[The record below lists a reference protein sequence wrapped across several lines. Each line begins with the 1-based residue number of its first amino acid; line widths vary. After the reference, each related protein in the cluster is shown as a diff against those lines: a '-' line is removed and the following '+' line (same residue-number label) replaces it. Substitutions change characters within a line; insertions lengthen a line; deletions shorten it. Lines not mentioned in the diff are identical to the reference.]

1 MSKARKTGCVFTE
14 DAAMKKILF
23 LFVMLALMLAGCAS
37 AEKESSPTPGPGV
50 AQDFEAVIST
60 TGLVVPEKWAALSA
74 RNPGVVA
81 EVLVTEGEQVSSGQ
95 ILVRLDGQ
103 AAAEAAL
110 SAAQYELINAQ
121 KTLKDLQESADAGR
135 AQALIK
141 VDDAQE
147 AYDKAV
153 DYYDS
158 LFKSYKYDELVFI
171 KKVTPFG
178 VKRIPEIKTR
188 KIKKA
193 DEETIAEA
201 RNDMDLKLASLENAM
216 RAADRL
222 KDGPDTD
229 QLAQAE
235 ARLALAEAQVRA
247 GEEAIANLE
256 LRAPFDG
263 VVCNLD
269 VRAGEWVT
277 PGIPI
282 MRLGDLGNLR
292 VETTDLSEIDAA
304 RVHPQDT
311 VLVTFDALPDVVV
324 NGTILRVANKSAE
337 GSGVNYTAVVL
348 LDTIPADLRWGMTA
362 FADIEVSDERQS
374 ND

>member
-1 MSKARKTGCVFTE
+1 MSKACTFTE

-23 LFVMLALMLAGCAS
+23 LFLIFSFLLAGCGS
-37 AEKESSPTPGPGV
+37 AEKGSTPTPEAGV
-50 AQDFEAVIST
+50 AQDFAAVIST
-60 TGLVVPEKWAALSA
+60 TGLVVPEKWAALSP
-74 RNPGVVA
+74 RSQGVA
-81 EVLVTEGEQVSSGQ
+81 ADVLVTEGEQVSSGQ
-95 ILVRLDGQ
+95 LLIRLDGQ
-103 AAAEAAL
+103 ASVEASL
-110 SAAQYELINAQ
+110 SAAQLELINA
-121 KTLKDLQESADAGR
+121 KKALKDLQENADAAH
-135 AQALIK
+135 AQALIA

-153 DYYDS
+153 DYYNS

-178 VKRIPEIKTR
+178 IKRIPEIKTR

-201 RNDMDLKLASLENAM
+201 KNDMDLKLANLENAR

-235 ARLALAEAQVRA
+235 ARLALAEAQVGA
-247 GEEAIANLE
+247 GEEAVANQE

-263 VVCNLD
+263 VVCNLN
-269 VRAGEWVT
+269 VRVGEWVA

-282 MRLGDLGNLR
+282 LRLGNLDQLR
-292 VETTDLSEIDAA
+292 VETTDLSEIDTA

-311 VLVTFDALPDVVV
+311 VLITFDALPDVVV
-324 NGTILRVANKSAE
+324 NGTVLRVANKSAE

-348 LDTIPADLRWGMTA
+348 LDTIPDDLRWGMTA
-362 FADIEVSDERQS
+362 FADIEVSE
-374 ND
+374 

>member
-1 MSKARKTGCVFTE
+1 
-14 DAAMKKILF
+14 MKKTLF
-23 LFVMLALMLAGCAS
+23 TFMILALFLAGCGS
-37 AEKESSPTPGPGV
+37 AGNAPTPTPAAQGV
-50 AQDFEAVIST
+50 QDFGPVINA
-60 TGLVVPEKWAALSA
+60 TGIVVPEESAELSA
-74 RNPGVVA
+74 RNQGVVA

-95 ILVRLDGQ
+95 VLVRLDGQ
-103 AAAEAAL
+103 AAAQAAL
-110 SAAQYELINAQ
+110 SAAQYELVNAQ
-121 KTLKDLQESADAGR
+121 QALDALHENAGETR
-135 AQALIK
+135 AQALIAL
-141 VDDAQE
+141 DDAQE

-171 KKVTPFG
+171 RKVTPFG

-201 RNDMDLKLASLENAM
+201 KNDMDLKLAQLENAKSVS
-216 RAADRL
+216 DRMQ
-222 KDGPDTD
+222 DGPDTK
-229 QLAQAE
+229 L
-235 ARLALAEAQVRA
+235 LAEAQARLDLAKARVLA
-247 GEEAIANLE
+247 AQEGVADLE

-269 VRAGEWVT
+269 VHPGEWVA
-277 PGIPI
+277 PGKPVLQ
-282 MRLGDLGNLR
+282 LGDLESLR

-304 RVHPQDT
+304 RVHAKDT

-324 NGTILRVANKSAE
+324 NGTVLWVANKSAE

-348 LDTIPADLRWGMTA
+348 LEELPPDLRWGMTA
-362 FADIEVSDERQS
+362 FADIEVSE
-374 ND
+374 

>member
-1 MSKARKTGCVFTE
+1 
-14 DAAMKKILF
+14 
-23 LFVMLALMLAGCAS
+23 
-37 AEKESSPTPGPGV
+37 
-50 AQDFEAVIST
+50 
-60 TGLVVPEKWAALSA
+60 
-74 RNPGVVA
+74 
-81 EVLVTEGEQVSSGQ
+81 
-95 ILVRLDGQ
+95 LDGQ
-103 AAAEAAL
+103 AAGERRCCARPGP
-110 SAAQYELINAQ
+110 Y
-121 KTLKDLQESADAGR
+121 
-135 AQALIK
+135 K

-178 VKRIPEIKTR
+178 VKRIPEIKTW

-201 RNDMDLKLASLENAM
+201 RNDMDLKLAHLENAL

-222 KDGPDTD
+222 KDGPNTD

-269 VRAGEWVT
+269 VRAGKWVT

-282 MRLGDLGNLR
+282 LRLGDLGNLR

-311 VLVTFDALPDVVV
+311 VLITFDALPDGVV

-337 GSGVNYTAVVL
+337 GSGVN
-348 LDTIPADLRWGMTA
+348 
-362 FADIEVSDERQS
+362 
-374 ND
+374 

>member
-1 MSKARKTGCVFTE
+1 MSKARKTGCMFTE
-14 DAAMKKILF
+14 DAAMRKTLF
-23 LFVMLALMLAGCAS
+23 LFVIVALMLAGCAS
-37 AEKESSPTPGPGV
+37 AEKESTPTPVVG
-50 AQDFEAVIST
+50 AADDFAAIIST
-60 TGLVVPEKWAALSA
+60 TGIVVPEKWAALSA
-74 RNPGVVA
+74 LSPGVVTDVPVA
-81 EVLVTEGEQVSSGQ
+81 EGEQVSSGQ
-95 ILVRLDGQ
+95 LLVRLDGQ

-121 KTLKDLQESADAGR
+121 KALKDLRENADAAR
-135 AQALIK
+135 AQSLIA

-171 KKVTPFG
+171 KKMTPFG
-178 VKRIPEIKTR
+178 VKRIPEIRTR

-201 RNDMDLKLASLENAM
+201 KNDMDLKLASLENAT
-216 RAADRL
+216 RAAARL

-247 GEEAIANLE
+247 SEEAVANLE

-263 VVCNLD
+263 VVCNLN

-282 MRLGDLGNLR
+282 LRLGDLGNLR
-292 VETTDLSEIDAA
+292 VETTDLSEIDAT

-324 NGTILRVANKSAE
+324 NGTVLRVANKSAE

-348 LDTIPADLRWGMTA
+348 LDTVPADLRWGMTA
-362 FADIEVSDERQS
+362 FADIEVSE
-374 ND
+374 